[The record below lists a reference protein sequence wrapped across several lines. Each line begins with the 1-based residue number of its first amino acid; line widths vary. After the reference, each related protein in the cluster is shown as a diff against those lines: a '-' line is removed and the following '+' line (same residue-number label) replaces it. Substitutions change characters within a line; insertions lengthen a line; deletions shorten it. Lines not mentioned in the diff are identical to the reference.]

1 VTNKR
6 SHHNGTLERF
16 AVLALVVTFLLRYAP
31 FLASRLLFGPF
42 LDNVNIYGPI
52 FSEVSRLSLS
62 GSVPYYL
69 PDIGMGF
76 PVFESPHFSILY
88 PFYFFGLLSYGGPL
102 ASLYTL
108 TNLTLL
114 HVFVFYVNLYVL
126 LRCATIPPW
135 ASYIGASVGMLAR
148 NTGDYSRWITITAS
162 YAWLPLVL
170 AGAVLL
176 LRFPGKARGILVFSI
191 AIGLLALASASQS
204 VIHAALVCLIL
215 FAAGVLWMCLERRFT
230 DIRRIAWSLVVCTSI
245 AFGLAGA
252 ATLPMYIA
260 TGKMIRFID
269 LNAWVIGHARIP
281 WEYFNEDQLTL
292 SQAIH
297 IVIGPIRILKLGG
310 PYVGPLGLIG
320 TLLTAIYFRRLD
332 RFLRMLGLAF
342 GAVGLYGLLSGF
354 GTNLGFAYVNFHL
367 PLINLIREPAR
378 HLVLFVIGVSFLS
391 GVGYSLAARSL
402 EQYKE
407 GCNARPLLLSAMLML
422 IFVGIIVRELVL
434 NQFNQ
439 LSRITA
445 ETIGLQTGFWIL
457 AVAPILFILGCVCRT
472 SGYKNVVSAAVLV
485 SAAAVVI
492 PIEGFS
498 VSQSDFNKP
507 MNLLSHRVLK
517 SFADKIDIVGY
528 RVDFR
533 EWTFPD
539 RFWAMNAS
547 YYGIKS
553 FYNQLTQPVPYRQFR
568 FSKLRNIPHLRA
580 MMGARYVLCGPKM
593 TPIERDAK
601 QILETD
607 GYRLYENPKPMG
619 RLTLVHRVAGFASS
633 ESGFI
638 KTINRGFDYLSEA
651 YVDPKRFEKARRFLG
666 NSQMLL
672 HPRDRIVKI
681 VDQPNRSYSAVE
693 SESASLL
700 ILNEWFTPDWKARV
714 NGKKQAVLRV
724 NEWQTGV
731 LLPPGRNRVEF
742 EYSPT
747 LFRVLMILNRIT
759 VALLLAFM
767 IFFVVRKRWLCT
779 IPRLVTPRW
788 HTGMPSTGRDSA

>member
-1 VTNKR
+1 MTYAASLRHRCASDGFGGLALLVTFILRYPPFLR
-6 SHHNGTLERF
+6 SH
-16 AVLALVVTFLLRYAP
+16 
-31 FLASRLLFGPF
+31 LLFGPF

-52 FSEVSRLSLS
+52 FSEVSRLALS
-62 GSVPYYL
+62 GAVPYYL

-88 PFYFFGLLSYGGPL
+88 PFYFFGLLNYGGPL

-126 LRCATIPPW
+126 LRCAKIPHW

-176 LRFPGKARGILVFSI
+176 LRFPGKVCGILVFSI
-191 AIGLLALASASQS
+191 AAGLLALASASQS

-215 FAAGVLWMCLERRFT
+215 FAAGVIWMCLERRFT
-230 DIRRIAWSLVVCTSI
+230 DIWRIAWSLVACTSI

-260 TGKMIRFID
+260 TGEMMRVIA
-269 LNAWVIGHARIP
+269 LNAWVIGHASIP
-281 WEYFNEDQLTL
+281 WEYFNVDQLTL

-320 TLLTAIYFRRLD
+320 TILTAIYFRRLD
-332 RFLRMLGLAF
+332 PFRRMLVVAF
-342 GAVGLYGLLSGF
+342 GIIGLYGLLSGF

-367 PLINLIREPAR
+367 PFINLIREAAR

-402 EQYKE
+402 EQYKQ
-407 GCNARPLLLSAMLML
+407 GRNARPLILSAMLML
-422 IFVGIIVRELVL
+422 IFAGIILWELLL
-434 NQFNQ
+434 N
-439 LSRITA
+439 RPIEITA

-457 AVAPILFILGCVCRT
+457 ALAPILFILGCVCRT
-472 SGYKNVVSAAVLV
+472 PGYKNVVSAAVLV

-498 VSQSDFNKP
+498 VSESDFNKP

-533 EWTFPD
+533 DWTFPD

-553 FYNQLTQPVPYRQFR
+553 FYNQLTQPAPYEQFR
-568 FSKLRNIPHLRA
+568 FSELRNIPHLRA
-580 MMGARYVLCGPKM
+580 MMGARYVLCGLNM

-601 QILETD
+601 QILETE
-607 GYRLYENPKPMG
+607 GYKLYENPNPMG

-633 ESGFI
+633 ESEFI
-638 KTINRGFDYLSEA
+638 KTITRGFDYLSEA
-651 YVDPKRFEKARRFLG
+651 FVDRKRFEKARRFLG

-672 HPRDRIVKI
+672 HAQDRIVKI

-700 ILNEWFTPDWKARV
+700 ILNEWFTPAWKARV
-714 NGKKQAVLRV
+714 NGKKQAILRV

-759 VALLLAFM
+759 VALLLGFI
-767 IFFVVRKRWLCT
+767 IFYVVRKRWL
-779 IPRLVTPRW
+779 
-788 HTGMPSTGRDSA
+788 DSDS